1 MGLIGGSKERLVGIE
16 PPRGCRRSLGVGV
29 PTGTAIGVHETAV
42 GVARGGNLD
51 QALTA
56 FAPGASEHA
65 GHPHAT
71 DGIERWRLGKPNLLS
86 TSDPVIE
93 DGPVQTLLLEP
104 AR

>member
-1 MGLIGGSKERLVGIE
+1 MGGDADAIAVSEYAALGESFDAVVVPGYRLLVD
-16 PPRGCRRSLGVGV
+16 
-29 PTGTAIGVHETAV
+29 A
-42 GVARGGNLD
+42 GNLD

-56 FAPGASEHA
+56 FVPGESEHA

-71 DGIERWRLGKPNLLS
+71 DGIERWRLGKPSLLS

-93 DGPVQTLLLEP
+93 DGPVHTLLLEP